1 MQGAGG
7 NKVAVFPKLGMVVVV
22 TTTNYRERDSHALA
36 DKVLTGGAR
45 GRDGAESRA

>member
-22 TTTNYRERDSHALA
+22 TTTNYRERAAHQLA
-36 DKVLTGGAR
+36 DKILKAVLEAVTG
-45 GRDGAESRA
+45 